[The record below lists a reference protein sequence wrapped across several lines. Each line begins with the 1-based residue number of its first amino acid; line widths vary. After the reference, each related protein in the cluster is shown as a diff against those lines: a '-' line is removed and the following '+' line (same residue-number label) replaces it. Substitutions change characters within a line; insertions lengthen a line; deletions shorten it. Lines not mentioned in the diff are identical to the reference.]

1 MTTNADYTFTPHPS
15 PEEIQDQWS
24 VRLLHLN
31 DEGENQAITTHLR
44 SIWRDNW
51 WKYPDEIKFSFS
63 SATFKTAITKSNA
76 KGPSAHLLYKAS
88 VNCSRRDF
96 DWGLWLV
103 LRVIY
108 YDIHQHLPGL
118 RARQKRHSFEQ
129 GDACKLIRQRYPDV
143 DVLRDNVPPTFP
155 PRPHSWT
162 ILGDRGPGSSLRPE
176 TPILASTDNRSTGNQ
191 ASTGES
197 DEITDSG
204 TDSDD
209 ETSVDESDDS
219 PPPDNATRKVKKE
232 AEAHTLTP
240 DRDGGSPSR
249 ENLVLPPSN
258 LDAAASVT
266 PDDSTQHVN
275 SSTSDSS
282 PTLNDGTN
290 KVASEQGPVGESGH
304 HREKATDASIDS
316 NGHSD
321 ESIGVPKSLPK
332 RSMPEDEEEDSPCGE
347 HTQKR
352 RCTSSDQSHPTES
365 EAMLNSSLQKATFG
379 EGLDRIHE
387 LWKKTFN
394 EKVAEIVSQQVAQ
407 RTEGLQ
413 PRIKDEMTQFLSEKI
428 FGSTENSGLSNIA
441 QRVIDTLAKQMASK
455 MAQQVIQQTT
465 QQLTRELTSKL
476 QPEADQQL
484 ANCLTQIMM
493 DKLFGSTGIP
503 GL

>member
-31 DEGENQAITTHLR
+31 DEGDNHAITTRLR

-51 WKYPDEIKFSFS
+51 WKYPDDIKFSFV
-63 SATFKTAITKSNA
+63 SAIFKTAITKSNA

-88 VNCSRRDF
+88 VNCSKRDF

-108 YDIHQHLPGL
+108 YDVHQDLTDSK
-118 RARQKRHSFEQ
+118 ARLKRLNFRG

-143 DVLRDNVPPTFP
+143 DVLRENVPPTFP
-155 PRPHSWT
+155 PRPPSWT
-162 ILGDRGPGSSLRPE
+162 SLGDRGPGSSLRPE
-176 TPILASTDNRSTGNQ
+176 TGSTDNRSTGNQ

-197 DEITDSG
+197 DEGTDSG

-232 AEAHTLTP
+232 AKAHTLTP

-258 LDAAASVT
+258 LDAAAGIA

-282 PTLNDGTN
+282 PTSNDGTN
-290 KVASEQGPVGESGH
+290 KMASEQGPVGESDH

-316 NGHSD
+316 NGRSD
-321 ESIGVPKSLPK
+321 ESIGAPKSLPK
-332 RSMPEDEEEDSPCGE
+332 RSKSDEEEEDSSCGE

-352 RCTSSDQSHPTES
+352 RCTSSDQRHPTES
-365 EAMLNSSLQKATFG
+365 EAMPNSDLQKATFG
-379 EGLDRIHE
+379 EDLDRIHE

-413 PRIKDEMTQFLSEKI
+413 PRIKDEMTQFLSEI
-428 FGSTENSGLSNIA
+428 FGSTENSGLGNIA
-441 QRVIDTLAKQMASK
+441 QRVIDTLAEQMASK
-455 MAQQVIQQTT
+455 MAQQVIQQIT
-465 QQLTRELTSKL
+465 QQTTRELASEL

-493 DKLFGSTGIP
+493 DKLFGSTGTP

>member
-31 DEGENQAITTHLR
+31 DEGDNHAITTRLR

-51 WKYPDEIKFSFS
+51 WKYPDDIKFSFV

-88 VNCSRRDF
+88 VNCSKRDF

-108 YDIHQHLPGL
+108 YDVHQDLTDS
-118 RARQKRHSFEQ
+118 RARLKRLNFRG

-143 DVLRDNVPPTFP
+143 DVLRENVPPTFP
-155 PRPHSWT
+155 PRPPSWT
-162 ILGDRGPGSSLRPE
+162 SLGDRGPGSSLRPE
-176 TPILASTDNRSTGNQ
+176 TGSTDNRSTSNQ

-209 ETSVDESDDS
+209 ETGVDESDDS
-219 PPPDNATRKVKKE
+219 PPSGQCHERGKE
-232 AEAHTLTP
+232 RGKGAHSHARPRRWLAFP
-240 DRDGGSPSR
+240 
-249 ENLVLPPSN
+249 
-258 LDAAASVT
+258 
-266 PDDSTQHVN
+266 
-275 SSTSDSS
+275 DSS
-282 PTLNDGTN
+282 PTSNDGTN
-290 KVASEQGPVGESGH
+290 KVASEQGPVGESDH
-304 HREKATDASIDS
+304 HCEKATDASIDS
-316 NGHSD
+316 NGRPD

-332 RSMPEDEEEDSPCGE
+332 RSMSDDEEEDSPCGE

-365 EAMLNSSLQKATFG
+365 EAMPNSDLQKATFG
-379 EGLDRIHE
+379 EDLDRIHE

-413 PRIKDEMTQFLSEKI
+413 PRIKDEMTQFLSEI

-441 QRVIDTLAKQMASK
+441 QRVIDTLAEQMASK
-455 MAQQVIQQTT
+455 MAQQVIQQIS
-465 QQLTRELTSKL
+465 QQLTRELASEL

-493 DKLFGSTGIP
+493 DKLFGSTGTP